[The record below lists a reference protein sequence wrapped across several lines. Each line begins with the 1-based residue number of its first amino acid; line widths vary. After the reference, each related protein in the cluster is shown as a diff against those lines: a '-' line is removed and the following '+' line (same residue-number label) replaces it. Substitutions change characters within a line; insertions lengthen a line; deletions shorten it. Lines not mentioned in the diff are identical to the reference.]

1 MARRLIHAADR
12 RVTQTLASGTIV
24 RQDFGT
30 AVRVVLFET
39 GDQAWPIATHGGT
52 LFVVIYRGR
61 PYGLTCRHV
70 FKSFDWG
77 QLIVSNLKD
86 CGTHQADPRSIA
98 YPSNPTG
105 DAVDTDML
113 DIAVLQFGA
122 EIGPGFFRDSG
133 YIIDPKTVT
142 TSKVGDQ
149 LHVSGALKSPSEI
162 TETEVAPKFCLLEM
176 VDDTPDSNDPTLRSA
191 FSMFER
197 PQFQDVVGLSGS
209 PVFNLTQS
217 ALCGMVVRG
226 AMDKDNC
233 RLWYVDMFDICKLL
247 AAVHDGDESTFYH
260 KTITKLVRVPLAR

>member
-1 MARRLIHAADR
+1 MGRGLVGTLPASLLPARGDYRCAPPILRAVLKQAHGKKIDSCSRQAGDANAGVRRHRTPRLRA
-12 RVTQTLASGTIV
+12 
-24 RQDFGT
+24 

-61 PYGLTCRHV
+61 LYGLTCRHV

-122 EIGPGFFRDSG
+122 EIGPGFFRDTG
-133 YIIDPKTVT
+133 YIIEP
-142 TSKVGDQ
+142 
-149 LHVSGALKSPSEI
+149 PY
-162 TETEVAPKFCLLEM
+162 
-176 VDDTPDSNDPTLRSA
+176 R
-191 FSMFER
+191 
-197 PQFQDVVGLSGS
+197 
-209 PVFNLTQS
+209 
-217 ALCGMVVRG
+217 
-226 AMDKDNC
+226 
-233 RLWYVDMFDICKLL
+233 
-247 AAVHDGDESTFYH
+247 
-260 KTITKLVRVPLAR
+260 